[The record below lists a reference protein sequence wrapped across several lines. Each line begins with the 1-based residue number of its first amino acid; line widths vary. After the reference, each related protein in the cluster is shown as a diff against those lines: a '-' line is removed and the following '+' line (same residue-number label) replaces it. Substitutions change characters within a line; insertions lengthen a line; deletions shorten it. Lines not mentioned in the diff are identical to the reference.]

1 MKPTMQAVKWLGMDR
16 HGKMAVAPAAEQV
29 LKPLPETQPINLIS
43 IFGAARQGKS
53 FLMNL
58 LANQQDLF
66 RISNEK
72 EPCTQG
78 VDLSSHFM
86 PLTEFSRQNGNPS
99 VSSSM
104 KVGFVDAEGQGDRDI
119 TYDSRLVSPVLLTS
133 KVVIFNW
140 KDSLQADRML
150 NLLAVLAK
158 AAQNVELADGDNRKV
173 FGHLHIV
180 FRDWNFVNTTPE
192 QVYDTL
198 FKKEKGGDKEV
209 GNRNLARHEL
219 VDAFES
225 IQVWLFPSPVVSTA
239 QLSER
244 IRFDQ
249 LQPSFQTQMRDLRKT
264 LSNQLKTPMQFN
276 NHTLTGP
283 VLSEMIPFV
292 AEILND
298 NRVIMP
304 ESIYASMRRAEAKK
318 KQRECEDEMQRMC
331 DALLQSETLV
341 STTDFSSQATDALM
355 GLLGSTMQSLQKYP
369 EDVVEECKKGLH
381 LFLERQVD
389 ASAKAN
395 NELVLVHFQTLMDNA
410 SDNLSARFNELEDQL
425 PLAPADL
432 STICDQTLAKVT
444 APLLECPTSTA
455 TTYHGEIRRLQQQA
469 TAFKERLQHLN
480 ERAIRTRTT
489 ELQAKLSKATLELK
503 AKGVAWLDK
512 RIQAKAPFTIAM
524 LEAQL
529 TQWLETIDVPPRNDA
544 LDDLDVRQELRVFF
558 TQLLE
563 DLKRQ
568 YTLHVRHVL
577 HQFHVDAKAALE
589 REIHRSL
596 GDKTLPMEDAQLV
609 SVIHKAKDRVVT
621 EAAEAMQGWSFPQED
636 MEHFGALM
644 MENME
649 QFLGQFGAQNR
660 IVTQDTASRHAASV
674 YQETKDELISLVHDG
689 LVKQMP
695 LSDSSIDTYFKE
707 AVTQAAEYMLTQ
719 APTSDKSALD
729 WETKFHVDLTTVKA
743 QLRTINQKEV
753 EKKEWMEAAEAE
765 RIRLQELENQ
775 VQHTEALAQEREKQ
789 IKSILIEKEQT
800 SAHLTEELSLQTTK
814 TQALEQQLEA
824 LRVTAEEMAKEKAR
838 LAEQATSIA
847 AKERADK
854 EKAVAEQSRRQAAL
868 QKELD
873 AMQAQLAQQQ
883 AILQQKEEE
892 ARLAAAAKAKAE
904 ALEREKEKAYALAE
918 TERALREKM
927 LAEAKSS
934 QASAAA
940 LQNKM
945 SSALEKKMRESEQL
959 QTTLALEKAKADRL
973 EAELKRVRAE
983 AVSHEREKEKFRQ
996 QALNMEVS
1004 TSKLREHAQEE
1015 SRRRAEAEAAAAQAA
1030 KAAAAAAKAAMEA
1043 AAASPA
1049 RAGKRKSDGDESG
1062 RKAKTLKVKAPLPKM
1077 SLAEAKRLAKE
1088 DMDKRIASRASA
1100 LEKGKKAKAKP

>member
-29 LKPLPETQPINLIS
+29 LKPLPEAQPINLIS

-86 PLTEFSRQNGNPS
+86 PLAEFSRQNGNTSIP
-99 VSSSM
+99 SSM

-276 NHTLTGP
+276 DHTLTGP
-283 VLSEMIPFV
+283 VLSEMIPLV

-318 KQRECEDEMQRMC
+318 KQRECEEEMQRMC

-341 STTDFSSQATDALM
+341 STTAFSSQATDALM

-395 NELVLVHFQTLMDNA
+395 NELVLVHFQTLMEKA
-410 SDNLSARFNELEDQL
+410 SDSLSALFRELEDRL

-432 STICDQTLAKVT
+432 STTCDQTLAKVT

-455 TTYHGEIRRLQQQA
+455 MTYHGEIRRLQQQA
-469 TAFKERLQHLN
+469 AVFKERLQHSN
-480 ERAIRTRTT
+480 ERKIRMRTAD
-489 ELQAKLSKATLELK
+489 LQAKLSKATLELK

-529 TQWLETIDVPPRNDA
+529 TQWLEAIEMPPRNDA
-544 LDDLDVRQELRVFF
+544 LDDFDVRQELRVFF

-636 MEHFGALM
+636 MEHFC
-644 MENME
+644 
-649 QFLGQFGAQNR
+649 
-660 IVTQDTASRHAASV
+660 RHAASV

-719 APTSDKSALD
+719 APTADKSALD
-729 WETKFHVDLTTVKA
+729 WETKFHADLTTVKA

-765 RIRLQELENQ
+765 RIRLQELESQ

-847 AKERADK
+847 AKERAAK
-854 EKAVAEQSRRQAAL
+854 EQAVAEQSRRQAAL

-883 AILQQKEEE
+883 AILQQKEK
-892 ARLAAAAKAKAE
+892 R
-904 ALEREKEKAYALAE
+904 REKAYALAE

-945 SSALEKKMRESEQL
+945 SSALEKQMRESEQL

-996 QALNMEVS
+996 QALNMELS
-1004 TSKLREHAQEE
+1004 TSKLREHAKEE

-1030 KAAAAAAKAAMEA
+1030 KAAEAAAKAAMEA

-1049 RAGKRKSDGDESG
+1049 RAGKRKSDGDASG
-1062 RKAKTLKVKAPLPKM
+1062 RKAKTLKVKAPLPKL

-1088 DMDKRIASRASA
+1088 DMENRVASRASA
-1100 LEKGKKAKAKP
+1100 LEKGKKAKSKP